1 MAHLLNAANAAQP
14 LVAPAIKTF
23 LVKYTYARGKVVQWK
38 SGPPMDGKIAKKST
52 EHHTSNQENV
62 HQCTV
67 L

>member
-1 MAHLLNAANAAQP
+1 MNGMRKRLVLIAAVKTLN
-14 LVAPAIKTF
+14 
-23 LVKYTYARGKVVQWK
+23 YARGKVVQWK